1 MAINVIQ
8 QPAEVAFSGDPII
21 TKVKTT
27 LVGKT
32 FLRITLLC
40 QVKAVR
46 ASEEYIYEERLSYP
60 VSDDGIATF
69 NVGSTVQTALEKYA
83 QQQVN
88 GTTVSQTLYAAK
100 YQLTFKD
107 VYLDGMQEVEGST
120 VVSEWFNAVM
130 GSLTEY
136 ERMTMPNQDTTQVI
150 GSGRMLTRKPE
161 GEVIAQGI
169 DLYVPAVST
178 LNDSINYY
186 TVQGA
191 IKKTLS
197 KYTGGAFV
205 PVSLPVSTGSLA
217 LGSLRIDTDVE
228 TGKEKTVVVAHPS
241 MRHFLFRNGLGLIES
256 ISAIMREA
264 MEYSIESNQYII
276 PSSINFAG
284 YTRVLS
290 YTQTPKIE
298 LDMSSGYVNREWAEW
313 WINEFVTTREAW
325 MLEQGRYIPV
335 AIIPED
341 SNKLFDK
348 SKPGMMGVQFKVQ
361 YSFAGGTYNP
371 FTGRGL

>member
-1 MAINVIQ
+1 MAINLLQ
-8 QPAEVAFSGDPII
+8 QPAAVAFAGDPII
-21 TKVKTT
+21 TKAKTT
-27 LVGKT
+27 LTGKA
-32 FLRITLLC
+32 FLRIKLLC

-46 ASEEYIYEERLSYP
+46 TSEEYVYEESLSYS
-60 VSDDGIATF
+60 VSEDGIATF
-69 NVGSTVQTALEKYA
+69 NVGSTIQTALDKYA

-88 GTTVSQTLYAAK
+88 GTIVTQTLYAAK
-100 YQLTFKD
+100 YQLTFKE
-107 VYLDGMQEVEGST
+107 VYLSGTQEVEGST

-130 GSLTEY
+130 GSLSEY

-161 GEVIAQGI
+161 GEIIAQGI

-178 LNDSINYY
+178 LSDSISYY
-186 TVQGA
+186 AVQGDN
-191 IKKTLS
+191 KKTLS
-197 KYTGGAFV
+197 KYTGGVFV
-205 PVSLPVSTGSLA
+205 PASLLISTGSLA
-217 LGSLRIDTDVE
+217 LGSLRIDTDIE
-228 TGKEKTVVVAHPS
+228 TGKEKTVVSAHPS
-241 MRHFLFRNGLGLIES
+241 MRHFLFKNSFGLIES

-264 MEYSIESNQYII
+264 MKYSIESNQYII
-276 PSSINFAG
+276 PSNINFSG
-284 YTRVLS
+284 YTRVLT
-290 YTQTPKIE
+290 YTQTPKVE

-348 SKPGMMGVQFKVQ
+348 SKPGMISVQFKVR
-361 YSFAGGTYNP
+361 YSFAGSTYNR
-371 FTGRGL
+371 FIGGGL